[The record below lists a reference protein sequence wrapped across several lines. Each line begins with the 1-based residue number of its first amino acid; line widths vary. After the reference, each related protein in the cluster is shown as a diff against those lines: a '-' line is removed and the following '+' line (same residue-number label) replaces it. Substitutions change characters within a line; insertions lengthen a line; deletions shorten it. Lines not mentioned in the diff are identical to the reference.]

1 LSSRNTVFIEQ
12 HDPIFLRTAE
22 KPMRKATGREVF
34 FMVSTDTG
42 TQSLDMVFGHRKYR
56 VQNQLKATLVVK
68 GKAIDS
74 VF

>member
-1 LSSRNTVFIEQ
+1 
-12 HDPIFLRTAE
+12 
-22 KPMRKATGREVF
+22 MRKATGREVF

-56 VQNQLKATLVVK
+56 VQNQFKATLVVK